1 MRKNELA
8 YPIQKRI
15 NRRIAI
21 RNLATVLAVL
31 GSFAL
36 LYIYLET
43 YDEIALLGICAV
55 WLVLDLLSSI
65 LWGRRERALARDFG
79 LLADHVAAVQSGE
92 LTTPLDLPADADLR
106 ETAERLNSIQSG
118 LKAAV
123 AEQTRSERMKVELIS
138 NVSHDLKTPLT
149 SLISY
154 IDLLSKEELPP
165 QAMDYV
171 HVLERKSQG
180 LRRMVQDVFDLAKAA
195 SGEDVRCTR
204 LDAVMCLRQ
213 VLADMEDTIQR
224 SGRDIR
230 LQTDLD
236 RCIIRAEGSKLYRIY
251 QNLLANALRYSM
263 ENTRVYIRVPGTQTE
278 FSCCIQNTS
287 SYEMH
292 FTPEEITER
301 FTRGDTMR
309 STEGSGLGLAIA
321 KSFAEACGGGF
332 RVAIDGDQFK
342 AILTFPC
349 CGSDAA
355 PEA

>member
-1 MRKNELA
+1 MRLF
-8 YPIQKRI
+8 
-15 NRRIAI
+15 AI
-21 RNLATVLAVL
+21 YHPV
-31 GSFAL
+31 
-36 LYIYLET
+36 
-43 YDEIALLGICAV
+43 
-55 WLVLDLLSSI
+55 
-65 LWGRRERALARDFG
+65 
-79 LLADHVAAVQSGE
+79 
-92 LTTPLDLPADADLR
+92 LR
-106 ETAERLNSIQSG
+106 EIPRKTGLFLCFNGIFRLFSFSG
-118 LKAAV
+118 IFRTL
-123 AEQTRSERMKVELIS
+123 
-138 NVSHDLKTPLT
+138 
-149 SLISY
+149 
-154 IDLLSKEELPP
+154 
-165 QAMDYV
+165 
-171 HVLERKSQG
+171 HVFQ
-180 LRRMVQDVFDLAKAA
+180 Q
-195 SGEDVRCTR
+195 
-204 LDAVMCLRQ
+204 
-213 VLADMEDTIQR
+213 

-263 ENTRVYIRVPGTQTE
+263 ENTRVYIRVTGTQTE

-309 STEGSGLGLAIA
+309 STEGSGLGLAIS

>member
-1 MRKNELA
+1 M
-8 YPIQKRI
+8 
-15 NRRIAI
+15 
-21 RNLATVLAVL
+21 
-31 GSFAL
+31 
-36 LYIYLET
+36 
-43 YDEIALLGICAV
+43 
-55 WLVLDLLSSI
+55 
-65 LWGRRERALARDFG
+65 
-79 LLADHVAAVQSGE
+79 
-92 LTTPLDLPADADLR
+92 
-106 ETAERLNSIQSG
+106 
-118 LKAAV
+118 
-123 AEQTRSERMKVELIS
+123 
-138 NVSHDLKTPLT
+138 SHDLKTPLT

-195 SGEDVRCTR
+195 SGEDVCCTR

-236 RCIIRAEGSKLYRIY
+236 RCIIRAEGNKLYRIY

-263 ENTRVYIRVPGTQTE
+263 ENTRIYIRVTGTQTE

-287 SYEMH
+287 SYEMY

-301 FTRGDTMR
+301 FTRGDAMR

-355 PEA
+355 LEA